1 MKEDELFDT
10 IKKLIDQKK
19 TFPKMLTFIELKRN
33 VQGNA
38 ESRQA
43 FKDLVSNKRIRVR
56 EGINTNM
63 VEIIK

>member
-1 MKEDELFDT
+1 MTEDELFDT

-43 FKDLVSNKRIRVR
+43 FKDLLSNKRIRVR
-56 EGINTNM
+56 EGINTGLI
-63 VEIIK
+63 EIL

>member
-1 MKEDELFDT
+1 MTEDELFDT

-19 TFPKMLTFIELKRN
+19 TYPKMLTFIELKRN

-56 EGINTNM
+56 EGINTGLI
-63 VEIIK
+63 EIL

>member
-1 MKEDELFDT
+1 MTEDELFDT

-43 FKDLVSNKRIRVR
+43 FKDLVSNGRIRVR
-56 EGINTNM
+56 EGINTGLI
-63 VEIIK
+63 EIL

>member
-1 MKEDELFDT
+1 MTEDELFDT

-19 TFPKMLTFIELKRN
+19 TYPKMLTFHELKRN
-33 VQGNA
+33 VQGTT

-43 FKDLVSNKRIRVR
+43 FKDLVKNKKIRIR